1 MNGATTR
8 LLLVEDNLGE
18 AGLIRTALHEDSYPN
33 GKFELV
39 HVDRLSEAIQL
50 LKESAFDLLLLDL
63 MLPDAC
69 GVESVSRVKDVAPSL
84 PIVIVNGINDEAV
97 AIEAMRNGAQDYL
110 IKGEVD
116 TGMLMR
122 ALRYAIERKRIE
134 AQVEHLRD
142 REAVLRELNIALTS
156 TLDLN
161 SVLDVLLKKIA
172 TLLPGITA
180 TIRLKNSETG
190 TWEPAACRNLDENEW
205 RQAAT
210 IRSGSGLS
218 EVVLGAKKAVVV
230 PDVQNDPRTRNPDF
244 MVRNRLVTYLG
255 IPLVVKE
262 EILGVLGLYTR
273 SPQTFLPE
281 QVEFFSALGNQAA
294 IAIHNSQLYERVRRA
309 NERQAALYEINRA
322 MTSSLDLGAIL
333 DSLLDKIIS
342 LRPNGAAFIRL
353 LNPET
358 SEMEA
363 VACRNLD
370 EVDWKS
376 LLSNTRQG
384 LTHVVM
390 STRTPIAIVDL
401 SSDARSRHS
410 DFHRRNGLVS
420 FLGLPLIVDD
430 TFLGVLAVYTREV
443 HEFGRGEIEFFST
456 LASQASIAI
465 RNSHLYEKLKTSN
478 ETLEKTLEIKS
489 VLTGVM
495 AHELKTPIQVI
506 MGAAGMLSAGMCG
519 ELGDEQKKRVETIEA
534 GADELLQ
541 LIDSSL
547 QMARLEQG
555 NVRLMVTDICPKVLL
570 AELGAE
576 FEKPFQKKGLELNIL
591 APPSGYMLKSD
602 RIKLKEILRNLIDNA
617 RKFTAQGQVT
627 VEFAHKENNRVEF
640 LVSDT
645 GVGID
650 SEILPKVFDLF
661 YQVDPHHKEHAGAGL
676 GLNIV
681 KRVVTALGGKIEVHS
696 EVGKGTTFRV
706 TLPSEMSQPH
716 LIAS

>member
-1 MNGATTR
+1 MNGAITR
-8 LLLVEDNLGE
+8 LLMVEDNPGD
-18 AGLIRTALHEDSYPN
+18 AGLIRAALHEDSSPDA
-33 GKFELV
+33 KFELV
-39 HVDRLSEAIQL
+39 HTDRLSEALKL
-50 LKESAFDLLLLDL
+50 LKEGAFDLLLLDL

-69 GVESVSRVKDVAPSL
+69 GVESVTRVKDAAPSL
-84 PIVIVNGINDEAV
+84 PIVIMSGVNDEAV
-97 AIEAMRNGAQDYL
+97 AIEAMRSGAQDYL
-110 IKGEVD
+110 IKGQVD
-116 TGMLMR
+116 TGMLVR

-134 AQVEHLRD
+134 AQIEHLRD
-142 REAVLRELNIALTS
+142 RETVLRELNIALTS

-161 SVLDVLLKKIA
+161 SVLDVLLEKIA
-172 TLLPGITA
+172 TLLPGIAA
-180 TIRLKNSETG
+180 TIRLKYSETG
-190 TWEPAACRNLDENEW
+190 TWEPVACCNLDEDEW
-205 RQAAT
+205 RRGPA
-210 IRSGSGLS
+210 IRDGMGLT
-218 EVVLGAKKAVVV
+218 EVVVAAKTAVVV
-230 PDVQNDPRTRNPDF
+230 PDVQSYPHVRNLEF
-244 MVRNRLVTYLG
+244 MVHNHLVTFLG
-255 IPLVVKE
+255 IPLIVKD

-273 SPQTFLPE
+273 SEQTFLPE
-281 QVEFFSALGNQAA
+281 QIEFFSALGNQAA
-294 IAIHNSQLYERVRRA
+294 IAIHNSQLYERIRRA

-333 DSLLDKIIS
+333 DSLLEKIIS

-363 VACRNLD
+363 VACRNLH
-370 EVDWKS
+370 EADWKS

-390 STRTPIAIVDL
+390 STRTPIAIFDL
-401 SSDARSRHS
+401 SSDARSRHP

-430 TFLGVLAVYTREV
+430 TFLGVLAVYTREL

-495 AHELKTPIQVI
+495 AHELKTPLQVI

-519 ELGDEQKKRVETIEA
+519 ELGAEQKKRVETIEA

-555 NVRLMVTDICPKVLL
+555 KVHLMVTDICPKALL

-576 FEKPFQKKGLELNIL
+576 FEKPFQKKGIELNIL
-591 APPSGYMLKSD
+591 APRSGYMLKSD

-640 LVSDT
+640 VVSDT
-645 GVGID
+645 GVGIN

-661 YQVDPHHKEHAGAGL
+661 YQVDPCHREHAGAGL

-681 KRVVTALGGKIEVHS
+681 KRLVTALGGEIEVNS
-696 EVGKGTTFRV
+696 EVGKGTTFRI
-706 TLPSEMSQPH
+706 TLPTIFPNPT
-716 LIAS
+716 

>member
-8 LLLVEDNLGE
+8 LLLVEDNPGE
-18 AGLIRTALHEDSYPN
+18 AGLIKAALHEDSYPN
-33 GKFELV
+33 VKFELV
-39 HVDRLSEAIQL
+39 HVNHLSEALQL
-50 LKESAFDLLLLDL
+50 LRESGFDLLLLDL

-69 GVESVSRVKDVAPSL
+69 GVESVTRVKDVAPSL
-84 PIVIVNGINDEAV
+84 PIVIINGINEEAV
-97 AIEAMRNGAQDYL
+97 AVEAMRNGAQDYL
-110 IKGEVD
+110 IKSEVD
-116 TGMLMR
+116 TGMLVR

-134 AQVEHLRD
+134 AQIQQLRD
-142 REAVLRELNIALTS
+142 QEAVLHEINIALTS

-161 SVLDVLLKKIA
+161 SVLVVLLDKI
-172 TLLPGITA
+172 TNLLSEAAA
-180 TIRLKNSETG
+180 TIRLKNNETG
-190 TWEPAACRNLDENEW
+190 IWEPVACRNVDEADW
-205 RQAAT
+205 RQT
-210 IRSGSGLS
+210 PMIRSGMGLT
-218 EVVLGAKKAVVV
+218 EAVVAAKRAVVV
-230 PDVQNDPRTRNPDF
+230 PDVQNDPRTRSPDF
-244 MVRNRLVTYLG
+244 MMRNRLVTYLG

-273 SPQTFLPE
+273 FPQTFLPE
-281 QVEFFSALGNQAA
+281 QIEFFSALGNQAA
-294 IAIHNSQLYERVRRA
+294 IAIHNSQLYEGIKRV

-333 DSLLDKIIS
+333 DSLLGKIIS

-358 SEMEA
+358 SEMEP

-370 EVDWKS
+370 EAHWKS
-376 LLSNTRQG
+376 LVSNADQG
-384 LTHVVM
+384 LAHFVM
-390 STRTPIAIVDL
+390 SARTPIAILDL
-401 SSDARSRHS
+401 SNDARSRHP

-420 FLGLPLIVDD
+420 FLGLPLIVDVE
-430 TFLGVLAVYTREV
+430 FLGVLAVYTREL
-443 HEFGRGEIEFFST
+443 HEFSRGEIEFFSA

-495 AHELKTPIQVI
+495 AHELKTPLQVI

-519 ELGDEQKKRVETIEA
+519 ELGNEQKNRVQTIEA
-534 GADELLQ
+534 SADELLQ

-547 QMARLEQG
+547 QMVRLEQG
-555 NVRLMVTDICPKVLL
+555 NVHLMVTDICPKALL
-570 AELGAE
+570 AELGSE
-576 FEKPFQKKGLELNIL
+576 FEKSFQKKGIELKIV
-591 APPSGYMLKSD
+591 APTSGYMLKSD

-640 LVSDT
+640 VVSDT
-645 GVGID
+645 GVGIN

-661 YQVDPHHKEHAGAGL
+661 YQVDPCHREHAGAGL

-681 KRVVTALGGKIEVHS
+681 KRLVTALGGEIEVNS
-696 EVGKGTTFRV
+696 EVGKGTTFRI
-706 TLPSEMSQPH
+706 TLPTIFPNPT
-716 LIAS
+716 